1 MILYRRVIIYGKK
14 KIEERKEIKEFN
26 YNMKSQYS
34 KFIRKHNKSK
44 CLSSLNVQTFSKEKR
59 YF

>member
-1 MILYRRVIIYGKK
+1 MVKK